1 MGYTVGRDA
10 RNTQDTQDSREAPY
24 ARLIREQAA
33 SPYDAT
39 SVAPE
44 EPPDPD
50 ALQDLGDEI
59 ATLAAHVSAAQQRL
73 LGLIARFDRHGGW
86 KPGGHRT
93 CAHWLVLHAGYDLH
107 VARERT
113 RVAEA
118 LAELPE
124 TAAAMARGALSLCK
138 VRALSRVATP
148 ANEADL
154 LELAEGCTA
163 PVLSRRCRAYKTASR
178 KDEAARERALHESRR
193 LSLYPNGEGMYRLDG
208 LLTPETAAVVGKS
221 LDRAVFALYGKARA
235 AGEPWDDSVVEASRR
250 RADALGMVAEWA
262 LGGGSGADAD
272 TDTDSDSD
280 PDADADADTGS
291 GAATRARISGTR
303 ADRWQIMLHVEPATL
318 EEGGEPGMSELEDG
332 TRISAETARRLSCDA
347 AVVRV
352 TKDPA
357 DGSVLDVGRKSR
369 STPTALRRALEVR
382 DRGCR
387 FPGCGLRYTDS
398 HHIFHWID
406 GGPTSLKNT
415 VLLCRV
421 HHRLVHEG

>member
-1 MGYTVGRDA
+1 
-10 RNTQDTQDSREAPY
+10 
-24 ARLIREQAA
+24 
-33 SPYDAT
+33 
-39 SVAPE
+39 
-44 EPPDPD
+44 
-50 ALQDLGDEI
+50 
-59 ATLAAHVSAAQQRL
+59 
-73 LGLIARFDRHGGW
+73 
-86 KPGGHRT
+86 
-93 CAHWLVLHAGYDLH
+93 
-107 VARERT
+107 
-113 RVAEA
+113 
-118 LAELPE
+118 
-124 TAAAMARGALSLCK
+124 
-138 VRALSRVATP
+138 
-148 ANEADL
+148 
-154 LELAEGCTA
+154 
-163 PVLSRRCRAYKTASR
+163 
-178 KDEAARERALHESRR
+178 
-193 LSLYPNGEGMYRLDG
+193 PNGEGMYRLDA

-250 RADALGMVAEWA
+250 RADALGLVAEWA

-272 TDTDSDSD
+272 TGSDS
-280 PDADADADTGS
+280 GS
-291 GAATRARISGTR
+291 ATRARISGTR
-303 ADRWQIMLHVEPATL
+303 ADRWQVMLHVEPATL

-421 HHRLVHEG
+421 HHRLVHEGGWTVEWWGRDRQAAFRDTKGTVHVAGARKPPRLPPDPVAALVEANRAEGADPDARTAGARWKRERDIPDAVYFKATEAMEADP